1 MRTNRTL
8 RLSLA
13 LLTVSTLI
21 GCANLEAVREFT
33 SNSAKLTGY
42 TEVSDR
48 FVSSP
53 ARIQAQIPDDPRFDP
68 DQANTKRLAAEI
80 ALAKDSLFKL
90 HSVTTGYMEALA
102 QLAGEDAFSLSPQ
115 IDQVTGALVAAP
127 SFGLNAE
134 HVQAFGSI
142 ASKVTSWL
150 LAAKQ
155 AKEVKTMVETHGAAM
170 DKLLEGMELVASAMK
185 VQLDNER
192 GQLRTYEDVRLS
204 SYLVQVGG
212 ELPPPSE
219 MADAERIRYEP
230 TQRSLDNR
238 RKAMLVW
245 ARRSYVDIE
254 QEQNNAVSSAIAAI
268 EGIKV
273 VRKGHDDMRR
283 NIDRLTSAQLTAL
296 LKKAASDLKSIRQNL
311 NTL

>member
-1 MRTNRTL
+1 MQTTRSL
-8 RLSLA
+8 RLASA
-13 LLTVSTLI
+13 LLAVSMLI

-33 SNSAKLTGY
+33 SNSAQLTGY
-42 TEVSDR
+42 TEVTDR

-53 ARIQAQIPDDPRFDP
+53 ERIQAQIPDDPRFDP
-68 DQANTKRLAAEI
+68 DRANAKKFAADI
-80 ALAKDSLFKL
+80 APVKDSLLKL
-90 HSVTTGYMEALA
+90 HTVATGYMGALA

-127 SFGLNAE
+127 SLGLNAE

-155 AKEVKTMVETHGAAM
+155 AKEVKTMVQTHGAAM
-170 DKLLEGMELVASAMK
+170 DKLLEGMDIVATAMK

-192 GQLRTYEDVRLS
+192 GQLRSYEDVHLS

-212 ELPPPSE
+212 ELPPPSG
-219 MADAERIRYEP
+219 MADTERRRYEQ
-230 TQRSLDNR
+230 TQLSLDNR
-238 RKAMLVW
+238 RKASLVW
-245 ARRSYVDIE
+245 ARRSYKDIE
-254 QEQNNAVSSAIAAI
+254 QVQNNAVSSAIAAI

-283 NIDRLTSAQLTAL
+283 DIDRLTGAQLTAL

-311 NTL
+311 KAL